1 MIIDHSR
8 NPWYAQHQI
17 TLCKTI
23 LACNYSSMRSK
34 GAKGPDLSKQVEFQY
49 GHFKPNSEASQLPL
63 EVRAGYD
70 PSSDI
75 DVTDIMFQCPRN
87 GNITTID
94 HADLVRKSYI

>member
-1 MIIDHSR
+1 MTVRMIIDHSG
-8 NPWYAQHQI
+8 NPWHAEHQI

-23 LACNYSSMRSK
+23 LAGNYSSMRSK
-34 GAKGPDLSKQVEFQY
+34 RAKGPDFSKQVEFHY
-49 GHFKPNSEASQLPL
+49 GHFKVNSEASQLPL

-87 GNITTID
+87 GNIITVD
-94 HADLVRKSYI
+94 HADLV